1 MIRYNLSVPT
11 SLVESPNGDLM
22 LHRDHEAYKRNAEDS
37 LHASKTEAAMAKN
50 KCARLREELEVAKGT
65 PRGLSVEATAL
76 RVEINGLRD
85 AATKRESQD
94 KKRIAHVEKLK
105 GELIQ
110 ERRKSAKWEAAHSG
124 LQAAYTGVCEA
135 VDIDGAPWSGHPQ
148 DKPINYRAAMD
159 WLNQA
164 NIELSL
170 AKDAKADMTHAERV
184 ADDLGDDLRAEK
196 AKAERLECET
206 EQKVDTLKD
215 EIAKLKDKEV
225 EYQNIIGQRNGAVD
239 MLVKAL
245 ETKDGPAIPFASS
258 MWANE
263 MPRAGAAYPGWTE
276 QLEDARKRIALLEA
290 SIVTQGEE
298 AVKQQEEI
306 EDLAKERFRL
316 SLLVRDFR
324 EKLSRIREVS
334 SDVYAPESER
344 DF

>member
-11 SLVESPNGDLM
+11 LLVESPNGGLM

-50 KCARLREELEVAKGT
+50 KCARLREKLEVAKET

-76 RVEINGLRD
+76 RVEINSLRD
-85 AATKRESQD
+85 AATNRKTQD
-94 KKRIAHVEKLK
+94 ERRVAHVEKLK
-105 GELIQ
+105 NELKQ

-124 LQAAYTGVCEA
+124 LQAVYAGICEA
-135 VDIDGAPWSGHPQ
+135 EDVKGAPWSGHPQ
-148 DKPINYRAAMD
+148 DKPMNYRVAMEE
-159 WLNQA
+159 LKVA
-164 NIELSL
+164 RIELSL

-215 EIAKLKDKEV
+215 EISKLKEREV
-225 EYQNIIGQRNGAVD
+225 DYQNIIGQRNSAVKT
-239 MLVKAL
+239 LVDAL
-245 ETKDGPAIPFASS
+245 EVKKGPADPFASS
-258 MWANE
+258 TWAND

-276 QLEDARKRIALLEA
+276 QMEEARKRIALLEA
-290 SIVTQGEE
+290 SIVTQGGE

-306 EDLAKERFRL
+306 EDLSKERYRL
-316 SLLVRDFR
+316 SNLVEDYR
-324 EKLSRIREVS
+324 EKFARIREVS